1 MLNLKEKQMKGRFY
15 ARTGKR
21 ISLATLALA
30 LWSGGTAWAQQSAIE
45 WEGEALPEEG
55 GQFYLFNKGGNGFLV
70 GANAWGTHMS
80 VGDRGLLC
88 TLIPDGDV
96 YRIQTFPAENR
107 YIGEDGYIDNQRTMA
122 TFTVADTDTEDDE
135 YVYTFTTNGGL
146 MSMGS
151 GTDLAFAGADASV
164 PGAQWLLVSAEQ
176 YMQKN
181 LATLEAASKEN
192 PVDATFYIS
201 GPDFNR
207 NQPNGWQVEATGGA
221 CTIGGDHN
229 SINPY
234 KVAEAW
240 NTERV
245 DIYQTLTSLENGVYD
260 VSCQGFYRPGD
271 KYITEGP
278 QNAFLYAKWSEVALP
293 VMPESWLDNMDQ
305 AGEYFAQGHCLTG
318 PVRVVVTDGT
328 LRIGIRKEAY
338 IGADWVIFDNFRL
351 TYYGEAEDVDI
362 FEEQLQAVEELLPV
376 YTSLGATAIAAEL
389 QATYDQYKE
398 TMGDYTEAI
407 AALSAA
413 LASATALQS
422 GVESLV
428 EAIAAA
434 EAFNEQIAAGTYVLP
449 SSSKTALNQAIETA
463 KATLTE
469 TTMAT
474 MAEAA
479 ASTVE
484 SLNALVEEDERWIA
498 MTYPLVKA
506 RDLADQIGGLSED
519 EAYTDVAADLE
530 NAEVA
535 YETVAADV
543 AALNRVCREA
553 MTAGFLSQA
562 TAENPIDL
570 TSFITNPNIYQTGA
584 DWEAPDGW
592 VCNRGQADGGNVT
605 NGTGNAELNCYSWSG
620 WAVKSANYYQIL
632 GENGVGLPDGTYRLA
647 AAAITSV
654 GGIFL
659 YASPDGIQSG
669 VQVNASGD
677 ENAYQ
682 AARTSLG
689 TTTWLDVTVSGG
701 KLYVGMRG
709 NNSSGG
715 SSGQNWRADNFRLYY
730 IGAPQVAPQ
739 TIDVSDAGMA
749 TFYSANAFTV
759 PEGLTAGVVIG
770 TAEGAEESAVTVDWR
785 YAAGSTV
792 PALTGVLLSGNEGS
806 YTAEYSVG
814 NVVRPGNN
822 LLAGTLEETTIDAE
836 GYLYYKLANDP
847 GKNGLGFY
855 WAAPDGYSIT
865 NKANKAYLA
874 LPEVAET
881 SGVRFFSFN
890 LNTVGVGST
899 LQADDAPVDVYT
911 LSGIRVR
918 SQVKASEAMDGLQ
931 KGIYI
936 VNGKKYVVQ

>member
-70 GANAWGTHMS
+70 GANDWGTHMS
-80 VGDRGLLC
+80 VGERGLLC
-88 TLIPDGDV
+88 TLIPDGEG
-96 YRIQTFPAENR
+96 YRIQTFPANNW
-107 YIGEDGYIDNQRTMA
+107 YLCADGWIDNGGWVV
-122 TFTVADTDTEDDE
+122 FTVADTNPDDGE
-135 YVYTFTTNGGL
+135 NVYTFATNNNF
-146 MSMGS
+146 MSMGN
-151 GTDLAFAGADASV
+151 GTNLAFAGTDASV
-164 PGAQWLLVSAEQ
+164 SGAQWLLVSAEQ

-181 LATLEAASKEN
+181 VATLEAASKEN
-192 PVDATFYIS
+192 PVDATFYIN
-201 GPDFNR
+201 GADFNR
-207 NQPNGWQVEATGGA
+207 NQPHGWQVEATGGTW
-221 CTIGGDHN
+221 TIGGGN
-229 SINPY
+229 GQNPN
-234 KVAEAW
+234 KSAEAF
-240 NTERV
+240 NNDRV
-245 DIYQTLTSLENGVYD
+245 DIYQTLTGLENGIYEVY
-260 VSCQGFYRPGD
+260 CQGFYRPGGGG
-271 KYITEGP
+271 TTSGP

-293 VMPESWLDNMDQ
+293 LMPESWINDMDG
-305 AGEYFAQGHCLTG
+305 AGNTFAEGKCKTDTL
-318 PVRVVVTDGT
+318 RVIVTDGT
-328 LRIGIRKEAY
+328 LRMGIRKETH
-338 IGADWVIFDNFRL
+338 IDQDWVIFDNFRL
-351 TYYGEAEDVDI
+351 TYYGEVEDADI

-398 TMGDYTEAI
+398 TTGDYTEAI
-407 AALSAA
+407 AALSEAFA
-413 LASATALQS
+413 NATTLQS

-428 EAIAAA
+428 EAIAAT
-434 EAFNEQIAAGTYVLP
+434 EAFSEQIAAGTYVLP
-449 SSSKTALNQAIETA
+449 SSSKTALNQAIATA

-519 EAYTDVAADLE
+519 EAYTAVAADLE

-543 AALNRVCREA
+543 AALNLVCREA
-553 MTAGFLSQA
+553 MTAEFLSQA

-730 IGAPQVAPQ
+730 IGAPQVESQ
-739 TIDVSDAGMA
+739 TIQVSDAGMA

-770 TAEGAEESAVTVDWR
+770 TAEGTEESAVTVDWR

-792 PALTGVLLSGNEGS
+792 PALTGVLLSGEEGP
-806 YTAEYSVG
+806 YTAEYGVG
-814 NVVRPGNN
+814 NVVRPADN

-847 GKNGLGFY
+847 SKNGLGFY
-855 WAAPDGYSIT
+855 WAAPDGHSIT